1 MNRWH
6 LGIGIGLVL
15 LLSGCADVP
24 LLDRGPPPTPTPLV
38 QPYDD
43 AIATAVVEA
52 EPTVQ
57 AGTYYERANF
67 LLGQGN
73 NEEAIA
79 DYTRAI
85 ELDPTNSR
93 AFNNRGLAH
102 ANLEQFE
109 QALADYA
116 KAIELDPDYIRAYKN
131 RLLIV
136 EQQRDLQA
144 MARDYGALAELEEDN
159 TAAYRYAQGSA
170 LQETGDL
177 TGARAA
183 YDAAIDADPEQ
194 VDALYNRAII
204 NFTENNLDVA
214 LVDLDNAVELSPRAA
229 NVYYARGLLHNARSD
244 QQRAI
249 GDFTRALELQPQ
261 YPEALLGRASVYH
274 AIGEIDNARADLE
287 TLSQQELDETLEFAV
302 DVLRQRVEG

>member
-1 MNRWH
+1 MSQCI
-6 LGIGIGLVL
+6 LGMGVGLVL

-43 AIATAVVEA
+43 AIATAEVEA
-52 EPTVQ
+52 DPTVQ

-67 LLGQGN
+67 LLGQGD
-73 NEEAIA
+73 NEGAIA

-85 ELDPTNSR
+85 ELDPGNSR
-93 AFNNRGLAH
+93 AWNNRGLAH
-102 ANLEQFE
+102 ANLAQTE
-109 QALADYA
+109 QALADYT
-116 KAIELDPDYIRAYKN
+116 KAIEFDPGYIRAYKN

-144 MARDYGALAELEEDN
+144 MARDYGVLAELEEDN
-159 TAAYRYAQGSA
+159 ADAYYYAQGNA
-170 LQETGDL
+170 LQESGDL
-177 TGARAA
+177 AGARVA
-183 YDAAIDADPEQ
+183 YDAAIAADPEQ

-204 NFTENNLDVA
+204 NFTENNLDGA
-214 LVDLDNAVELSPRAA
+214 LFDLDSAIELSPRAA
-229 NVYYARGLLHNARSD
+229 NAYYTRGLLHNARGD
-244 QQRAI
+244 KQRAI

-274 AIGEIDNARADLE
+274 EIGEVASARADLE
-287 TLSQQELDETLEFAV
+287 TLSQQELDETLEFAI
-302 DVLRQRVEG
+302 DVLRQQVEG